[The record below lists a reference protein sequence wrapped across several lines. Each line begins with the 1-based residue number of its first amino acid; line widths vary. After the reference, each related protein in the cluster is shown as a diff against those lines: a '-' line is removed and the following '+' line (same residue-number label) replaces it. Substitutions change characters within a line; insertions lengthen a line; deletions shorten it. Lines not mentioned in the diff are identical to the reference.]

1 MYKWKYYFV
10 ISVKSEKLKNPNV
23 SYICNKAMVLST
35 SCVKFDNNSKD
46 NLLEEEEST
55 DTLKLK
61 IIG

>member
-1 MYKWKYYFV
+1 
-10 ISVKSEKLKNPNV
+10 
-23 SYICNKAMVLST
+23 MVLST
-35 SCVKFDNNSKD
+35 SFVKFDNNSKD